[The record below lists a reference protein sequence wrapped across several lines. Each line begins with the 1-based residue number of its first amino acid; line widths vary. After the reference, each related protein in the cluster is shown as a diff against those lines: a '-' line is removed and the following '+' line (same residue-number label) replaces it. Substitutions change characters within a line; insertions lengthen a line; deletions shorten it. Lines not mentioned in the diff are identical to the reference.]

1 MTITGHETIQE
12 MLDQLSEYQA
22 QRSLIEIHKQEL
34 IDSVYTPDIKAK
46 LQEID
51 AEFAAQYEG
60 VDANIASITEV
71 IKSDVL
77 VHGTTVKGQFLMAVY
92 AKGREGG
99 WDSAKL
105 KGFAM
110 AHPEILAAKKPDG
123 DPTVSIRKI

>member
-1 MTITGHETIQE
+1 MIETL
-12 MLDQLSEYQA
+12 LDQLADYQA
-22 QRSLIEIHKQEL
+22 QRALIEMRKQEL